1 MKVESITVKDSIGL
15 INKGK
20 LFLPPIQRNFV
31 WDYWRI
37 NSYFDSLYHGYPL
50 GTLIFWRMDKSTA
63 AKYPLYQFIKEYWE
77 RQVRHNELASRNL
90 FSDEVYGVVDGQQ
103 RLSSLYIGL
112 AGIYHYKE
120 SRIRQNDI
128 AAAYQHCRLFV
139 NLMRIGITT
148 LEEDRVGAFDF
159 YEREDAENVTAGNV
173 WYEVGKILSWKNED
187 EAENVL
193 LEIEMK
199 IVAAKKKSLTPKFKQ
214 RQAEIL
220 VGLKT
225 LYRRLNEE
233 KIIHYFELESQN
245 IDEVVDIFVRVNSGG
260 IQLKKHEFLFSIMTA
275 HWSEGRQKIE
285 DLIEDLYKYNLEVD
299 KGFVMRCCLYLS
311 DLPVKYRL
319 QSFNKK
325 NIDKIISNWTG
336 IRDAIIKMAQLLPF
350 IGYQNI
356 KSLSTN
362 ALIPVA
368 YYIYQNGDYK
378 KTTSRNNLKL
388 YYVTAQVRGLFGGQG
403 DAILTKL
410 RDGIKSMLKKDN
422 KFSFEFL
429 KKLDLPDNKS
439 FVMTK
444 EFIEKNMLKVKYGSP
459 NAYYILSLLY
469 PQVDFK
475 NKRYQID
482 HVHPKSKFN
491 LRNLQENGI
500 HSEEKIELWKEDKCH
515 ELPNLQL
522 LAGEDNNNKKSKS
535 LIEYLD
541 DKPIGERRQFM
552 KENFLPIG
560 DKKILQLKN
569 FDSFYLWRRKVLLK
583 KLTSIF
589 HVNGPTK

>member
-1 MKVESITVKDSIGL
+1 MKVQSITVKESIAL
-15 INKGK
+15 INTGK

-31 WDYWRI
+31 WDWWRI
-37 NSYFDSLYHGYPL
+37 NMYFDSLYHGYPL

-77 RQVRHNELASRNL
+77 RQIKHNELASRNL
-90 FSDEVYGVVDGQQ
+90 FSREVYGVVDGQQ

-112 AGIYHYKE
+112 AGIYHYKDG
-120 SRIRQNDI
+120 RIKQNNI

-148 LEEDRVGAFDF
+148 LDEDKVGAFDF
-159 YEREDAENVTAGNV
+159 LEREDAENLTAGNV
-173 WYEVGKILSWKNED
+173 WYEVGKMLAWTNAE
-187 EAENVL
+187 EAKNVL
-193 LEIEMK
+193 SEIEK
-199 IVAAKKKSLTPKFKQ
+199 NILAAKKKSLTPKFKQ
-214 RQAEIL
+214 RKVEIL

-260 IQLKKHEFLFSIMTA
+260 MQLKKHELLFSTMTA
-275 HWSEGRQKIE
+275 HWSEGRQEIE
-285 DLIEDLYKYNLEVD
+285 DLIEDLYKYNLEID

-325 NIDKIISNWTG
+325 NIDKIITNWTS
-336 IRDAIIKMAQLLPF
+336 IRDAIIKMAQILPF

-410 RDGIKSMLKKDN
+410 RDGIKGMLKKDN
-422 KFSFEFL
+422 KFNFEFL

-439 FVMTK
+439 FVMNK
-444 EFIEKNMLKVKYGSP
+444 DFIEKNMLKEYYGSP

-475 NKRYQID
+475 TKRYQID

-491 LRNLQENGI
+491 LKNLQVNGI
-500 HSEEKIELWKEDKCH
+500 HDVEKIELWKDDKCH

-522 LAGEDNNNKKSKS
+522 LAGEDNNNKKSRS
-535 LIEYLD
+535 LIEYLN
-541 DKPIGERRQFM
+541 DKPAGERKQFM
-552 KENFLPIG
+552 KENFLPVG
-560 DKKILQLKN
+560 NKNILQLKN
-569 FDSFYLWRRKVLLK
+569 FDSFYQWRRKVLLK
-583 KLTSIF
+583 KLLSIF
-589 HVNGPTK
+589 QKSI